1 MAEIRGKS
9 LLAAV
14 QPMLVPFSS
23 PLSRTKDSQNALVVT
38 GRHGGETVFS
48 GRGAGGGPTAVAIVS
63 DLLALRRNVTNATG
77 GERLQA
83 RRVSGNFSLRHI
95 LRFRTPKRSG
105 LPVIIEALSRVGVE
119 VESVLREAKQSKAES
134 FLTLLVK
141 PCRPSTIEDAV
152 REIAGRTHLANTTVY
167 LPILP
172 AS

>member
-1 MAEIRGKS
+1 MAEIRGKC

-38 GRHGGETVFS
+38 GRHGGKTVFS

-83 RRVSGNFSLRHI
+83 RRVSGNFSFRHM

-105 LPVIIEALSRVGVE
+105 LFPAIIQVLSGIGVE
-119 VESVLREAKQSKAES
+119 VESVLREAKQSRAES
-134 FLTLLVK
+134 LLTLVVK
-141 PCRPSTIEDAV
+141 PCRPSKIEDAV
-152 REIAGRTHLANTTVY
+152 RDIAERSHLAKTAVY

-172 AS
+172 A